1 MGEWGIIQQL
11 INKLGHGKVLNGDA
25 LKARYS
31 HIWEMDRPLQAKAV
45 LLPGTTED
53 LVTIMKTCYQFGQSV
68 VVHGGL
74 TNLVGS
80 TQSSIHEM
88 VISME
93 KMNRVLE
100 VDEKNRTLT
109 AEAGAI
115 LETVQLAALNKDLM
129 FPLNFGAKGSAQ
141 IGGAISTNA
150 GGLKVFKYGM
160 TRNLV
165 LGLEVVLADGRVINS
180 MKKLIKD
187 NTGYDLKQLFIGA
200 EGTLGIITKAVLKLI
215 EKPKSR
221 NSALLAFK
229 DYGMVVK
236 TLRWLESSLAGTL
249 SAYEVLWQVT
259 YRPMAAAV
267 FGNSLPLGQ
276 DFPFYV
282 LMETSGADQE
292 KDRQCLE
299 DLISDAMDKEMISDA
314 ILSDSP
320 SQQEQLWELREHMDH
335 VVAICEHDQHFDIS
349 LPIGQIEEFV
359 QGVLKELNKLP
370 FVRECYVFGHM
381 ADGNIHLIVDKTKGG
396 EETVRQ
402 VNEAVYAPI
411 QSFLGSVSAEHG
423 IGLHKKAYLHYS
435 RSPEE
440 IGLMQS
446 IKQMMDPRGILNP
459 GKIL

>member
-1 MGEWGIIQQL
+1 MEEWGIIQQL
-11 INKLGHGKVLNGDA
+11 INKLGHGKVLTGDA

-31 HIWEMDRPLQAKAV
+31 HIWEMDRPIQAKAL
-45 LLPGTTED
+45 LLPDSTED
-53 LVTIMKTCYQFGQSV
+53 LSAIMKTCYQFGQPV

-80 TQSSIHEM
+80 TQSSLQDV

-93 KMNRVLE
+93 KMNRILE
-100 VDEKNRTLT
+100 VDEENRTLT
-109 AEAGAI
+109 VEAGAI
-115 LETVQLAALNKDLM
+115 LESVQLAALEKDLM

-165 LGLEVVLADGRVINS
+165 MGLEVVLADGRVINS
-180 MKKLIKD
+180 LKKLIKD

-200 EGTLGIITKAVLKLI
+200 EGTLGVITKAVLKLI

-229 DYGMVVK
+229 DYTRVVK
-236 TLRWLESSLAGTL
+236 TLRWLESSLTGTL

-267 FGNSLPLGQ
+267 FGINLPLAP
-276 DFPFYV
+276 DFPYYV
-282 LMETSGADQE
+282 LMETSGADQDE
-292 KDRQCLE
+292 DRRRLE
-299 DLISDAMDKEMISDA
+299 DLLSDALHHGMIADA
-314 ILSDSP
+314 ALSDSP
-320 SQQEQLWELREHMDH
+320 AQQEQLWELREHMDH
-335 VVAICEHDQHFDIS
+335 VVARCQHDQHFDIS
-349 LPIGQIEEFV
+349 LPIGQIEEYV
-359 QGVLKELNKLP
+359 QGVLKELDKIA

-381 ADGNIHLIVDKTKGG
+381 ADGNIHLIVDKTKAG
-396 EETVRQ
+396 EESVNA
-402 VNEAVYAPI
+402 VNEAVYTPI
-411 QSFLGSVSAEHG
+411 QSFGGSVSAEHG
-423 IGLHKKAYLHYS
+423 IGMHKKAYLHYS
-435 RSPEE
+435 RSPDE
-440 IGLMQS
+440 ISLMQS
-446 IKQMMDPRGILNP
+446 LKQMMDPLGILNP